1 MAVIARLGWRELG
14 DSSPD
19 DAEEE
24 EDLVGVCAFFPLGDL
39 RSFAGDSASPG
50 GRNCPFGLAR
60 VGDASAVEEE
70 DLLGVAAFF
79 PLGDSLFAALP
90 SLEEEER

>member
-1 MAVIARLGWRELG
+1 M
-14 DSSPD
+14 
-19 DAEEE
+19 
-24 EDLVGVCAFFPLGDL
+24 
-39 RSFAGDSASPG
+39 
-50 GRNCPFGLAR
+50 
-60 VGDASAVEEE
+60 EEE